1 MRVTAITPQKKRKE
15 RVNIYLDGI
24 FSFGLDLDNL
34 VKNHLKIGMEL
45 SDDDV
50 SRLTGE
56 GTNALLYNKVL
67 SLISRRPRT
76 EKEIRDYLTKNDAG
90 QTVVQS
96 MIAKLKDRK
105 FLDDEVFA
113 KWFIE
118 QRSTFRPKGK
128 TALVQELRQKGIDRE
143 LIEGTFENEPVDEV
157 GLAKAALA
165 KKLRQ
170 FDRLPPD
177 KRKEKIIGFLSRR
190 GFTWDTV
197 RTILG
202 GGVDAG

>member
-1 MRVTAITPQKKRKE
+1 MQVTAITPQKKRKD

-24 FSFGLDLDNL
+24 FSFGLDLENV
-34 VKNHLKIGMEL
+34 VKNHLKVGIEL
-45 SDDDV
+45 TDDDV

-76 EKEIRDYLTKNDAG
+76 EKEIRDYLNKNEAG
-90 QTVVQS
+90 QTVAES
-96 MIAKLKDRK
+96 MIIKLKEHK
-105 FLDDEVFA
+105 FLDDEAFT

-118 QRSTFRPKGK
+118 QRSAFRPKGK
-128 TALVQELRQKGIDRE
+128 TALVAELRQKGIDRE
-143 LIEGTFENEPVDEV
+143 LISDTFENEPIDELH
-157 GLAKAALA
+157 LAKSALA

-170 FDRLPPD
+170 FERLPPD

-190 GFTWDTV
+190 GFSWDTV
-197 RTILG
+197 KHILG
-202 GGVDAG
+202 DQID